1 MKAEN
6 KILKSKIM
14 RRINETKIWV
24 FIKINKINKPL
35 SRLTEKE
42 RERESDRGQRKE
54 TNISNSTN
62 Y

>member
-6 KILKSKIM
+6 KILKSKVM
-14 RRINETKIWV
+14 GRINETKIWI

>member
-1 MKAEN
+1 M
-6 KILKSKIM
+6 
-14 RRINETKIWV
+14 NETKIWV
-24 FIKINKINKPL
+24 FLKINKINKPL

-42 RERESDRGQRKE
+42 RERESDRQQGKD

>member
-6 KILKSKIM
+6 KILKSKVM
-14 RRINETKIWV
+14 GRINETKIWV

-42 RERESDRGQRKE
+42 KERESDRGQRKE

>member
-6 KILKSKIM
+6 KILKSKVM
-14 RRINETKIWV
+14 GRINETKIWV